1 MEELQ
6 KSEIKKY
13 KKEELIEKII
23 ILKLQLK
30 HLKIKIIT

>member
-23 ILKLQLK
+23 IREYE
-30 HLKIKIIT
+30 IISVN